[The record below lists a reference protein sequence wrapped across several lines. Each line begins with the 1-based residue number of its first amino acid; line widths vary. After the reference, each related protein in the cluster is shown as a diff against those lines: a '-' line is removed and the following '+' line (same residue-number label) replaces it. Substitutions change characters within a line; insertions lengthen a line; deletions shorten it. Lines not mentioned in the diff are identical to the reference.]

1 MGKRKCCDSEFYVN
15 PLPGLR
21 DQQEL
26 RDLLPIR
33 ERLDQ
38 QEIQDLL
45 GLKDLMVLLRQREL
59 QDQLVQQVL
68 LVQIM

>member
-38 QEIQDLL
+38 QKIQDLL
-45 GLKDLMVLLRQREL
+45 GLKDLMVLLR
-59 QDQLVQQVL
+59 
-68 LVQIM
+68 